1 LRSLIEQ
8 KKAPDNEVSGEHKGF
23 TAADFEGLVH
33 HAFQLSTQL
42 GPLCNEPVQG
52 IAVFVETFDIE
63 IPETEIESVRLKMGK
78 ITGEIMAA
86 VQYAIK
92 QGFLDWSPRLM
103 LAMYSCDIQASSK
116 ILSDTFL
123 QTYTNAVIVE
133 VLGKVYGVITQR
145 RGRIVGEEM
154 KEGTPF
160 FHISALLPAVE
171 SFGFGDD
178 IRKKTSGAASPQLIF
193 SGYEILDIDPFWEPF
208 TEDELEDL
216 GELADKEN
224 IAKKYMEDVRKRKG
238 LFVAKRLFAGAE
250 KQRTLKR

>member
-1 LRSLIEQ
+1 
-8 KKAPDNEVSGEHKGF
+8 
-23 TAADFEGLVH
+23 
-33 HAFQLSTQL
+33 
-42 GPLCNEPVQG
+42 
-52 IAVFVETFDIE
+52 
-63 IPETEIESVRLKMGK
+63 
-78 ITGEIMAA
+78 
-86 VQYAIK
+86 
-92 QGFLDWSPRLM
+92 
-103 LAMYSCDIQASSK
+103 
-116 ILSDTFL
+116 
-123 QTYTNAVIVE
+123 VE

-208 TEDELEDL
+208 TEEELEDL